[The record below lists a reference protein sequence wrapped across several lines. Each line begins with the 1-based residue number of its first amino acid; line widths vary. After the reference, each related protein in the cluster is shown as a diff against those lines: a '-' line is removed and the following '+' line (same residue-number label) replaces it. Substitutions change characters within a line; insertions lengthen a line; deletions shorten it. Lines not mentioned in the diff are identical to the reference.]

1 MNSDPSKATKWKGRI
16 LMGVEYFES
25 ESPKLGVE
33 KMSTTP
39 PLDDDGNEVTD
50 EAGRP
55 AKSIV
60 ELAEDYSN

>member
-1 MNSDPSKATKWKGRI
+1 MNSDPTKATKWKGRI

-39 PLDDDGNEVTD
+39 PLDEHGNEVTD
-50 EAGRP
+50 KAGRP
-55 AKSIV
+55 VKSIV
-60 ELAEDYSN
+60 ELADDYSN